1 VLRNRRNQL
10 RSRRKFPP
18 ARNAGNLVETATLG
32 TVEYGAAVLGSP
44 LVVVLAHTSCG
55 AVTSACDVVTNDTTY
70 PGAIGPMIEPILPAA
85 LAVRSKPGDFV
96 NNAAKENAKRA
107 AARLQPYRRVRECG
121 EAEDRRSD
129 LRLPA
134 SCKQTRFGSV
144 PCH

>member
-32 TVEYGAAVLGSP
+32 TV
-44 LVVVLAHTSCG
+44 
-55 AVTSACDVVTNDTTY
+55 VVTNDTTY